1 MRRSLIALML
11 AVTAACSNQVSPP
24 RAEPSATT
32 PTATASPSPVAFRF
46 AAVGDI
52 GDGSVAEKR
61 VADAIAAE
69 HDRRPLDL
77 LLLLGDMVYPD
88 GDPAE
93 VDKKFRAPYASV
105 LGAGIEVAAVLGN
118 HDVMTDAGAIA
129 DAFGMPGRWYKLT
142 RGPVDLFALDS
153 STGTIGASQLAWFEA
168 ALTGSTAKWKVVF
181 MHVPA
186 FSAGRH
192 GANPA
197 LQQALV
203 PLLDR
208 FDVSLVITGHDHDYQ
223 RSVPIRG
230 TVHVVSGGG
239 CCPRPVG
246 TASYTARSAT
256 GLHFVVVEAN
266 DERLSL
272 EAIAVD
278 GKILDRSVIAG
289 AEPG

>member
-1 MRRSLIALML
+1 MGRMSRRTGVALIL
-11 AVTAACSNQVSPP
+11 AFAVACTSQPPVPRSQPSP
-24 RAEPSATT
+24 T
-32 PTATASPSPVAFRF
+32 PTPTSTASPSSVLFRF
-46 AAVGDI
+46 AAVGDF
-52 GDGSVAEKR
+52 GDGSAAEKR

-69 HDRRPLDL
+69 HARRPLDL

-105 LGAGIEVAAVLGN
+105 LQAGIDTAAVLGN
-118 HDVMTDAGAIA
+118 HDIMTDADAIA
-129 DAFGMPGRWYKLT
+129 DAFGMPGRHYRLAG
-142 RGPVDLFALDS
+142 GPVELFALDS
-153 STGTIGASQLAWFEA
+153 STGAIDRRQAAWFGA
-168 ALTGSTAKWKVVF
+168 ALAASRARWKIVF

-192 GANPA
+192 GPNPG
-197 LQQALV
+197 LQETLV

-208 FDVSLVITGHDHDYQ
+208 YDVSMVITGHDHDYQ

-256 GLHFVVVEAN
+256 GLHFVVVEVSDAGV
-266 DERLSL
+266 SL
-272 EAIAVD
+272 EAISVD
-278 GKILDRSVIAG
+278 GTVLDRAAIG
-289 AEPG
+289 

>member
-1 MRRSLIALML
+1 MSRRTLVALFL
-11 AVTAACSNQVSPP
+11 AVATACSS
-24 RAEPSATT
+24 T
-32 PTATASPSPVAFRF
+32 PTSPRLQPSPTTGSPTASPSGVSFRF

-52 GDGSVAEKR
+52 GDGSPAQKQ

-69 HDRRPLDL
+69 HARRPLDL
-77 LLLLGDMVYPD
+77 LLLLGDLVYPD

-93 VDKKFRAPYASV
+93 VDKKFRTPYASV
-105 LGAGIEVAAVLGN
+105 FEAGIDMAAVLGN
-118 HDVMTDAGAIA
+118 HDIMTDAEAMA
-129 DAFGMPGRWYKLT
+129 DAFGMPARYYT
-142 RGPVDLFALDS
+142 IARGSVELFALDS
-153 STGTIGASQLAWFEA
+153 SRGTIDQSQVAWFEA
-168 ALTGSTAKWKVVF
+168 ALAASRARWKIVF

-192 GANPA
+192 GPHPA

-208 FDVSLVITGHDHDYQ
+208 FDVQMVITGHDHDYQ

-256 GLHFVVVEAN
+256 GLHYVVVEVS
-266 DERLSL
+266 ETGLVL

-278 GKILDRSVIAG
+278 GTVIDRAVIA
-289 AEPG
+289 